1 MASSSR
7 LRVSSSSEE
16 DVARGTGV
24 QPYRFEPRKRSNSGD
39 EESAISELTLRYK
52 IQIRELRTFRF
63 LDVSP
68 RTVIVQSWAEFGV
81 EVWGLKQASA
91 GARAGKSV
99 V

>member
-39 EESAISELTLRYK
+39 EESDPKKVK
-52 IQIRELRTFRF
+52 IKIKKDKMTQCLSRMSR
-63 LDVSP
+63 
-68 RTVIVQSWAEFGV
+68 
-81 EVWGLKQASA
+81 
-91 GARAGKSV
+91 
-99 V
+99 